1 MRTTEPIRLYRQTQ
15 DGPAVN
21 LHVFA
26 VPLCNLTSMRLYPS
40 LQLTSYKFSLYG
52 IQIGWRRAGQTAF
65 DKTNI
70 GAVQV
75 ELNGDAAWPRYCSKF
90 HNLVQDA

>member
-1 MRTTEPIRLYRQTQ
+1 MQLDFDEALS
-15 DGPAVN
+15 
-21 LHVFA
+21 L
-26 VPLCNLTSMRLYPS
+26 